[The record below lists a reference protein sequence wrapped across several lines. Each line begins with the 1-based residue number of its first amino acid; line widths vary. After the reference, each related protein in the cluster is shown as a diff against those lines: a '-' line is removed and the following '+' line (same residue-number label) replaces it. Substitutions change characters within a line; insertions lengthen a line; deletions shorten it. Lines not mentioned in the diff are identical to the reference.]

1 MIKKDKS
8 RFNFIKRYQSDFFG
22 DIGRKGFSKKWCENT
37 QSYKITYKNIKVIDK
52 YIKEKWTSRIE
63 RKKLKQQ
70 NRGKKVDKAFGFFY
84 RVDLVK
90 LRPKR
95 KRRSFFGLQIIKR
108 QKMRFFA
115 TQLTSKKYTIYLTKA
130 KRSISLLKKFFQLY
144 ETRFDIFLFRINFI
158 IDGFS
163 AHQLINHRNF
173 MINDK
178 ISIFPG
184 QQIAFYD
191 VVSPVNKSFFFFTIY
206 KRLKEIKKQALKKI
220 KFIKKK
226 FSKNNFK
233 NFFLFRSRYKRFNL
247 FKYYINIP
255 SYIEI
260 NYRIMSAIFIK
271 NPSFTEV
278 KFPFKIK
285 KKRRR
290 FKKKRFLKSKST
302 FLANNYRKKKKI
314 IFKKLKIPSLSN
326 KF

>member
-8 RFNFIKRYQSDFFG
+8 KFSFIKRYQSDFFG
-22 DIGRKGFSKKWCENT
+22 EISRKGFLKKWSEVS
-37 QSYKITYKNIKVIDK
+37 QSFKITFKNIKVIDK
-52 YIKEKWTSRIE
+52 VLKEKWVSKFE
-63 RKKLKQQ
+63 KKKMRRQ
-70 NRGKKVDKAFGFFY
+70 NRGKKNDSISNFFY

-95 KRRSFFGLQIIKR
+95 KRRSFFGLQILKR
-108 QKMRFFA
+108 QKMRFFGSQMTA
-115 TQLTSKKYTIYLTKA
+115 HKYSSYIRKA
-130 KRSISLLKKFFQLY
+130 HHSSSLLKKFFQLY
-144 ETRFDIFLFRINFI
+144 ERRLDIFLYRINFLT
-158 IDGFS
+158 DGYS
-163 AHQLINHRNF
+163 GQQLINHEKF

-178 ISIFPG
+178 IAIFPS
-184 QQIAFYD
+184 QQIFFYD
-191 VVSPVNKSFFFFTIY
+191 VVSPVNKGFFFLKIIN
-206 KRLKEIKKQALKKI
+206 RLKEIKKNAMLKV
-220 KFIKKK
+220 KFLL
-226 FSKNNFK
+226 KNNFK
-233 NFFLFRSRYKRFNL
+233 KFFMFRSRWKRLNIY
-247 FKYYINIP
+247 KYYINIP